1 MLDEFMQSPAYVM
14 ACQQYDRVAEILDIG
29 QSECISVTRCPSAP

>member
-14 ACQQYDRVAEILDIG
+14 ACQQYDRVADILDIG
-29 QSECISVTRCPSAP
+29 QASASAPRCPSAP